1 MARIIRDEVRQIVR
15 DELQKSQS
23 RKQTVMAPVRKAR
36 RLQPVVLEP
45 ATRLQQVAQQPAPDG
60 QPGQQGLQGQQG
72 QQLSGATMVQQQPAS
87 QPQQQAGQMQQ
98 QPLPQQQQPLQQQ
111 SMGQQ
116 PAQMQQQ
123 QQQQQPQSVQSRQ
136 QLYQQLSMEM
146 EANLLKLKKVI
157 SETQALAEKMES
169 FLSQVGQKN

>member
-23 RKQTVMAPVRKAR
+23 RKQTVIAPVRKAR

-45 ATRLQQVAQQPAPDG
+45 ATRLQQVAQQPAPDA
-60 QPGQQGLQGQQG
+60 QPGQQGLQG